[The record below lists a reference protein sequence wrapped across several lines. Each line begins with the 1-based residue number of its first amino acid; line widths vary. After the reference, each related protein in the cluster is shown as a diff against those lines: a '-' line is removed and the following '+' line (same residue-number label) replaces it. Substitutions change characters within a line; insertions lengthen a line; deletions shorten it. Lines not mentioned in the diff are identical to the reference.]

1 MYPMIK
7 KRVLPARRTEQGGG
21 GGGDDCDGAMV
32 S

>member
-1 MYPMIK
+1 MIK

-21 GGGDDCDGAMV
+21 GGDDDCDGAMV